1 MIKKKQSDFANML
14 ALKRKSFISYAVRA
28 VKYLNIKPKIYLIFF
43 KLSDKSKYIYR
54 IQNRKPVNS

>member
-1 MIKKKQSDFANML
+1 ML

-28 VKYLNIKPKIYLIFF
+28 VKHLNIKPKIYLIFF

-54 IQNRKPVNS
+54 IQSRKPVNS